1 MSTCSVGYND
11 GGGDLKKCTSSTGRV
26 GNPHAEIRPAQW
38 WAVGMGERLE
48 MQKQWHSHNYHHHSH
63 HHHLRDQLELFIPRS
78 VKKKVKRQRGLS

>member
-38 WAVGMGERLE
+38 WAVWNGRKIGDAEAVAF
-48 MQKQWHSHNYHHHSH
+48 S
-63 HHHLRDQLELFIPRS
+63 
-78 VKKKVKRQRGLS
+78 